1 MIKRGVLRCCVSLT
15 ILTLLTGCGLFNDD
29 EPRIDRSS
37 GPLSDERYQ
46 WTASPGI
53 DLLTGPAVP
62 IRAYIESW
70 LDAQTMGSLDYAY
83 PGFDRTVAARPT
95 DGRLDMLTGN
105 LRPDEDGSPSETV
118 RVGNNRFR
126 IQSISRSG
134 QKVTAILCHYRYRLA
149 LEEENGKFVSVA
161 HNAVHDDGIEAML
174 VMLNVPVNEQSN
186 LPPQAGP
193 APAPVVDVFGDWK
206 ITGFLN
212 GFRSPDPEFDNIW
225 PTFDEDTAKC
235 VAEAPDPPERR
246 AFLIQGEHP
255 RSDFPNS
262 PPSPGW
268 PEGGSE

>member
-1 MIKRGVLRCCVSLT
+1 MTRRCVLRRCAA
-15 ILTLLTGCGLFNDD
+15 LTLLTLLAGCQFFKND

-37 GPLSDERYQ
+37 GPLAEMRYQ

-53 DLLTGPAVP
+53 DLLTGPGVP
-62 IRAYIESW
+62 IRAFMESR

-83 PGFDRTVAARPT
+83 PGFDRAVAPKLA
-95 DGRLDMLTGN
+95 DGGQDILTNN
-105 LRPDEDGSPSETV
+105 LRPEDTEPVSAI

-126 IQSISRSG
+126 IESVTRDG
-134 QKVTAILCHYRYRLA
+134 QTVTAILCNYRYGMA
-149 LEEENGKFVSVA
+149 LEQENGQFVSVS
-161 HNAVHDDGIEAML
+161 HKLVNDDGIDAML
-174 VMLNVPVNEQSN
+174 LRLTAPPDGSN
-186 LPPQAGP
+186 NPLPPQNGP
-193 APAPVVDVFGDWK
+193 APAPSVDVFGDWR

-212 GFRSPDPEFDNIW
+212 GFFGPAPGYDSIW
-225 PTFDEDTAKC
+225 PTFDADTAKC

-255 RSDFPNS
+255 RSDFPTS